1 MSANEVLGLFSCRYE
16 ALAQTIG
23 DAESVTRWLP
33 LVYGDSLQVEWKAY
47 FLLD

>member
-1 MSANEVLGLFSCRYE
+1 MSANEALDLFSCRYE

-23 DAESVTRWLP
+23 DAVSEARWLL